1 MSLWIDM
8 TDDVSRRYY
17 NAFIRRVDM
26 PEYVKS
32 AQVLDREAADGL
44 PAAAFADQSNRKF
57 ALDSKANCWC
67 SALYFYGNQCTSA
80 PASPQ
85 AEDRL
90 VKAAK
95 VWGIL
100 DDVKAVKQAFE
111 VKEIPVSYALSFDYR
126 GQRIERCPCHTK
138 EAAAASAGWLH
149 QNRYKFPI
157 SVQKEAAVRLLK
169 AASDATMDARAKM
182 YLDRLANP
190 QVWFNLN
197 TKVAAAITDR
207 LSVVP
212 MTRWTE
218 LEDELLKVAQDLNSR
233 PSEVCR
239 NGDLIASALEAMD
252 VRHKLASKWGASLQH
267 PVDVCFRVSF
277 SKAAAQTE
285 AVVYL
290 TTGTPVDMRSITDHQ
305 LEKGLKVA
313 GDDFLSYCQPDGI
326 NVDRSKAAEILPTLP
341 KPEAHRFES
350 AVKKAGYRPATSDD
364 LIDDLF
370 KESQDPAISMDHPA
384 IQIPE
389 QPQDD
394 VQKPEPWEDDQSFEA
409 RMNQKKEEAKIVT
422 LDANAALAASKA
434 RQAKQQLAAAPYGQ
448 ANAPQ
453 PGVPQSAPTQ

>member
-80 PASPQ
+80 AGSPQ
-85 AEDRL
+85 TEDRL

-95 VWGIL
+95 VWGVL
-100 DDVKAVKQAFE
+100 DDVKAIKRAFE

-149 QNRYKFPI
+149 QNRFKFPI
-157 SVQKEAAVRLLK
+157 GAQQAAAASLLK
-169 AASDATMDARAKM
+169 AASGASMDARAKM

-190 QVWFNLN
+190 QVWFNMN

-207 LSVVP
+207 LSVIP
-212 MTRWTE
+212 MAKWTE
-218 LEDELLKVAQDLNSR
+218 LEDELLKVAQDLNNE
-233 PSEVCR
+233 PSGICR
-239 NGDLIASALEAMD
+239 NGDLIASALEALD
-252 VRHKLASKWGASLQH
+252 VRHKLASKWGTSIQH

-277 SKAAAQTE
+277 SKAASQTE
-285 AVVYL
+285 TVVYL
-290 TTGTPVDMRSITDHQ
+290 TTGTPVDLRNITDHQ

-350 AVKKAGYRPATSDD
+350 AVKKAGYRPATADD
-364 LIDDLF
+364 LIEDLF
-370 KESQDPAISMDHPA
+370 KESQDPAISMENPA

-394 VQKPEPWEDDQSFEA
+394 VHKPEPWEDDQSFDA
-409 RMNQKKEEAKIVT
+409 RMNQKKEVAKVET

-453 PGVPQSAPTQ
+453 PGMPQSAPTQ